1 MDITQV
7 FELPQSTF
15 DAVQI
20 HLFFVPV
27 INYWWGAFKVHIK
40 NWFQTINL
48 FLPQNLVSL
57 LPALDY
63 GEGVYINQLPTVLY
77 SVYHCALKF
86 VVASSTAVYCM
97 LIIPS
102 LNVRWYT
109 HWMVSNWLCS
119 YLFLHLSLE
128 NWMPLWLMIKIHC
141 ELLCSSFS
149 NRNRKESI
157 QFLFLLYLEWSPI

>member
-48 FLPQNLVSL
+48 FLPQNLVSF

-63 GEGVYINQLPTVLY
+63 GEGVYVNQLPTVLY
-77 SVYHCALKF
+77 SVYHYGLKF
-86 VVASSTAVYCM
+86 VVASSTAVYSM

-102 LNVRWYT
+102 LNVRWYI
-109 HWMVSNWLCS
+109 HWMVYKAQIDFVPTYS
-119 YLFLHLSLE
+119 YIFLWRTETQITSTLHFNVFVILLPFLGRSSL
-128 NWMPLWLMIKIHC
+128 WKKSWYQWA
-141 ELLCSSFS
+141 F
-149 NRNRKESI
+149 
-157 QFLFLLYLEWSPI
+157 